1 MTKQEVMKDVE
12 IKLSKILVDGI
23 RGFIK
28 YTEIMRRPGIV
39 FTEEQKKKIMEAGDS
54 KYIQQEILLLLEEDY
69 KEE

>member
-1 MTKQEVMKDVE
+1 MTKQESKE
-12 IKLSKILVDGI
+12 IESRLAKICIDGI

-28 YTEIMRRPGIV
+28 YCDIMRKPGIV
-39 FTEEQKKKIMEAGDS
+39 FTEEQKKKIMESGDS